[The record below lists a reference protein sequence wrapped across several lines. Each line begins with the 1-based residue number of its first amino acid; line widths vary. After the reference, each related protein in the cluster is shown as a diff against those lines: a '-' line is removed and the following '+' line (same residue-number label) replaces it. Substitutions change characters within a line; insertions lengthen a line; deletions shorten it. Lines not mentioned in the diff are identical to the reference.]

1 MLPLL
6 AANLVVL
13 LHFFFI
19 LCVVFGGLLVL
30 RWRKFIWLHLPAAFW
45 GALIELSGGFCPL
58 TPLENRLRRMAGE
71 SGYGGGFIEEYLL
84 PVIYPAALTRELQII
99 IGVGV
104 ILINLMIYG
113 IIFVRRKK

>member
-1 MLPLL
+1 
-6 AANLVVL
+6 
-13 LHFFFI
+13 
-19 LCVVFGGLLVL
+19 
-30 RWRKFIWLHLPAAFW
+30 
-45 GALIELSGGFCPL
+45 
-58 TPLENRLRRMAGE
+58 MAGE